1 MKFLNWLLYQV
12 HRWLGVAV
20 GLFMFFWFFTGLVII
35 YSPSLNQS
43 RTQQLAHAESLSPQV
58 HWLSLGEVWQRSA
71 EERKALADESKP
83 KANAEAMGQHG
94 GGEATAN
101 HQAHKPVSIVDARLQ
116 SIANQPVWLVEDS
129 RGKRFALSA
138 LDGSVLKVSAEQ
150 AVLIAKQWA
159 KAQGFEGDVH
169 ANLLETIDSSIF
181 LRNQEALKPFHKIA
195 VADNGQELLVSSRTG
210 EVLHASTPVGRAFYL
225 SGNWLHLLKPL
236 TLLGFENIRHD
247 VQLWTGFIATIA
259 SITGLI
265 IGWIRWRPG
274 FGGKRTYSQGR
285 TQPYR
290 EFWFKWHFWSGLIG
304 GTLALLWALSG
315 YLDTNPGKIFSAG
328 EVSKDELAR
337 YIGDELPPV
346 IANWQPATQIVLS
359 EAQDVVELSWR
370 RLGGE
375 AVLLAY
381 SRDGQRWPQ
390 VVEGAAPQFVE
401 TSLLSAVQRVNAD
414 APIAKQTL
422 LNQYDSYYYPRHNQG
437 QLERPL
443 PVLKVELAD
452 QAGTHFYLDPQD
464 GRLLAKL
471 DSSRRLFRW
480 VYTAIHHWDF
490 GWLYY
495 RPVWDVWMLTWIG
508 FGLVLGLSSV
518 ILGWRRLKVTV
529 LPKKQPAKAAKVG
542 APILAD

>member
-20 GLFMFFWFFTGLVII
+20 GLFMLFWFFTGLVII

-43 RTQQLAHAESLSPQV
+43 RTQQLAHAESLLPQV
-58 HWLSLGEVWQRSA
+58 DWLSLGEVWQRSA
-71 EERKALADESKP
+71 EQRKALAAESKP
-83 KANAEAMGQHG
+83 KANAEGMGQH

-101 HQAHKPVSIVDARLQ
+101 HQTHKPATIIDARLQ

-150 AVLIAKQWA
+150 ALTIAKQWA
-159 KAQGFEGDVH
+159 KAQGLGEV
-169 ANLLETIDSSIF
+169 AVNLVETVDSSIF
-181 LRNQEALKPFHKIA
+181 LRNQDALKPFHKIA
-195 VADNGQELLVSSRTG
+195 VADEGQVLLVSARTG
-210 EVLHASTPVGRAFYL
+210 EVLHASTPVGRGFYWA
-225 SGNWLHLLKPL
+225 GNWLHLLKPL
-236 TLLGFENIRHD
+236 TSLGFESIRHD

-304 GTLALLWALSG
+304 GTLALFWAFSG
-315 YLDTNPGKIFSAG
+315 YIDTNPGKIFSSA
-328 EVSKDELAR
+328 EVSKDELSR

-346 IANWQPATQIVLS
+346 IANWQPSTQIVPS
-359 EAQDVVELSWR
+359 EAQDLVELSWR

-401 TSLLSAVQRVNAD
+401 ASLVSAVQRVIGD
-414 APIAKQTL
+414 APIAKQTV
-422 LNQYDSYYYPRHNQG
+422 LNEYDSYYYPRHNQG

-452 QAGTHFYLDPQD
+452 DAATHFYLDPQD

-480 VYTAIHHWDF
+480 AYTALHHWDF

-495 RPVWDVWMLTWIG
+495 RPVWDLWMLTWVS

-518 ILGWRRLKVTV
+518 ILGWRRLKVTF
-529 LPKKQPAKAAKVG
+529 LPKKQNAKAPKVG

>member
-1 MKFLNWLLYQV
+1 
-12 HRWLGVAV
+12 
-20 GLFMFFWFFTGLVII
+20 
-35 YSPSLNQS
+35 
-43 RTQQLAHAESLSPQV
+43 
-58 HWLSLGEVWQRSA
+58 
-71 EERKALADESKP
+71 
-83 KANAEAMGQHG
+83 
-94 GGEATAN
+94 
-101 HQAHKPVSIVDARLQ
+101 
-116 SIANQPVWLVEDS
+116 
-129 RGKRFALSA
+129 
-138 LDGSVLKVSAEQ
+138 
-150 AVLIAKQWA
+150 
-159 KAQGFEGDVH
+159 
-169 ANLLETIDSSIF
+169 
-181 LRNQEALKPFHKIA
+181 
-195 VADNGQELLVSSRTG
+195 
-210 EVLHASTPVGRAFYL
+210 
-225 SGNWLHLLKPL
+225 LHLLKPL
-236 TLLGFENIRHD
+236 TSLGFESIRHD

-304 GTLALLWALSG
+304 GTLALFWAFCG
-315 YLDTNPGKIFSAG
+315 YIDTNPGKIFSNA
-328 EVSKDELAR
+328 EVSKDELSR

-346 IANWQPATQIVLS
+346 IANWQPSTQIVQS
-359 EAQDVVELSWR
+359 EAQDLVELSWR

-401 TSLLSAVQRVNAD
+401 ASLVSAVQRVIGD
-414 APIAKQTL
+414 APIAKQIV
-422 LNQYDSYYYPRHNQG
+422 LNEYDSYYYPRHNQG

-452 QAGTHFYLDPQD
+452 DAATHFYLDPQD

-480 VYTAIHHWDF
+480 AYTALHHWDF

-495 RPVWDVWMLTWIG
+495 RPVWDLWMLTWVS

-518 ILGWRRLKVTV
+518 ILGWRRLKVTF
-529 LPKKQPAKAAKVG
+529 LPKKQNAKAPKVG

>member
-20 GLFMFFWFFTGLVII
+20 GLFMFFWFFTGLMIM

-43 RTQQLAHAESLSPQV
+43 RTQQLAHAESLLPQV
-58 HWLSLGEVWQRSA
+58 NWLSLGEVWQRSA
-71 EERKALADESKP
+71 EERKALVAESKP
-83 KANAEAMGQHG
+83 KANAEGMGLH
-94 GGEATAN
+94 GGEATVN
-101 HQAHKPVSIVDARLQ
+101 HQAHKPVSIVDARLH

-195 VADNGQELLVSSRTG
+195 VADDGQELLVSSRTG

-315 YLDTNPGKIFSAG
+315 YLDTNPGKIFSTG
-328 EVSKDELAR
+328 EVGKDELAR

-346 IANWQPATQIVLS
+346 IANWQPATQIVPS

-542 APILAD
+542 AAILAD